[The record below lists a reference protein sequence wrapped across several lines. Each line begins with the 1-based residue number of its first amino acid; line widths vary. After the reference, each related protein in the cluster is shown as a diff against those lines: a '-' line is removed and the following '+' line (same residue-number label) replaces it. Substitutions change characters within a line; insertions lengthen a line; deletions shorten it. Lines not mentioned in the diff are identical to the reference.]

1 MTLRVHLVRHG
12 ATPSTLDDRFSGHE
26 DVELSEEGVRQARL
40 LGQRLASQP
49 IAAVY
54 SSPLKRARD
63 TAELISE
70 PLGLSVQLV
79 DQLREL
85 SHGRWEGLTRQQVC
99 DRWKEEY
106 DAWNEDPFSFAPQG
120 GETGLVLLARALP
133 ALLQL
138 VDVHRSDREIVVVSH
153 KATIR
158 FLVSSLLGFD
168 PRAARDRL
176 DPSTAALTIL
186 DFDQPVGPRL
196 ALFNDTSH
204 WSDPPAA
211 VPPIRK

>member
-12 ATPSTLDDRFSGHE
+12 ATPSTTGDRFSGHE
-26 DVELSEEGVRQARL
+26 DVALTSEGIRQAEA
-40 LGQRLASQP
+40 LGKRLARQR

-54 SSPLKRARD
+54 SSPLTRAKH
-63 TAELISE
+63 TAEVLAE
-70 PLGLSVQLV
+70 PLSLPVQLV
-79 DQLREL
+79 DPLREL
-85 SHGRWEGLTRQQVC
+85 SHGRWEGLSREEVI
-99 DRWKEEY
+99 DRFPDEY
-106 DAWNEDPFSFAPQG
+106 RAWNEDPFSFAPQG

-133 ALLQL
+133 AVLQL
-138 VDVHRSDREIVVVSH
+138 VEVHREDDGIVVVSH

-176 DPSTAALTIL
+176 DPSTASLTVL
-186 DFDQPVGPRL
+186 DFRGMVPPRL

-204 WSDPPAA
+204 WSEPPAGL
-211 VPPIRK
+211 PPLR